1 MHDAIGV
8 TGSPLC
14 MRAWLHT
21 YACSS
26 WQRRP
31 VCLVSGA
38 AHKSLLSGGRDHCRF
53 PQLFSQ
59 PFSVLT
65 ALLLTKTCLP
75 LWLPGSQRS
84 AACWRVLLRSQASGE
99 PGPALK
105 AASHHTEDP
114 GGRQRET
121 PQKQLEVRWLFH
133 VFISQ
138 WQSINLDWHSLE
150 YILCVLVCVCVRGF
164 LLKRKK
170 DKAKEQSVS
179 FLGVHFI

>member
-31 VCLVSGA
+31 VCLVSGLHINPCSQVEEITA
-38 AHKSLLSGGRDHCRF
+38 GF
-53 PQLFSQ
+53 PSCSQ

-75 LWLPGSQRS
+75 LWLPGRQRS
-84 AACWRVLLRSQASGE
+84 AACWRVVLRSQASRE
-99 PGPALK
+99 PRPALK

-138 WQSINLDWHSLE
+138 WRAINLDWHSLE
-150 YILCVLVCVCVRGF
+150 HILCVCVCMCVFGF
-164 LLKRKK
+164 LLRRKM

-179 FLGVHFI
+179 FPGVHFI